1 MLNPKKRKGEKSERE
16 HCGEQVLC
24 LVSRVLLAFAT
35 SPIFI
40 VLSVSFLVHM
50 AASRVCRIKV
60 PKVLSVSSI
69 FGKHF
74 IYIRRRCSRI

>member
-1 MLNPKKRKGEKSERE
+1 MLNPKKRKGEKSERAA
-16 HCGEQVLC
+16 LWRTSLM

-35 SPIFI
+35 STIFI
-40 VLSVSFLVHM
+40 VLSVSLLVHM